1 MASKVVAAVYIL
13 LCVYVYIAMC
23 VYIYTHIVMCIYT
36 YIHIVIYTLSYAYHM
51 ASKVVAAY
59 DDNNDG
65 HINFEEYCKMV
76 GVTA

>member
-1 MASKVVAAVYIL
+1 
-13 LCVYVYIAMC
+13 
-23 VYIYTHIVMCIYT
+23 
-36 YIHIVIYTLSYAYHM
+36 M